1 MTVLVDETRL
11 LWIASFS
18 TRCLHQGT
26 GQDGVLATYSQ
37 FPRFDIRQKRCEG
50 QNNALPPICILKTR
64 SMDDSSPFRFR
75 AVPVPQR
82 SAS

>member
-18 TRCLHQGT
+18 TRYLHQGT

-50 QNNALPPICILKTR
+50 QNNALPPICILETR